1 MKKCSL
7 VLAIVLFAA
16 FEVWSD
22 EPLVGDYAGDVGE
35 GGITFLPNSMMDFA
49 VEANGYSEAPIPY
62 RLENIGGLTFLRWG
76 KDFATTRPYSVI
88 AEALLCV

>member
-49 VEANGYSEAPIPY
+49 VEANGYSEAPI
-62 RLENIGGLTFLRWG
+62 GLL
-76 KDFATTRPYSVI
+76 
-88 AEALLCV
+88 